1 MDYLMTVLIDQ
12 ETSNVTVKAGES
24 TFTDSANAGATK
36 ALGNAGTGGALKNY
50 SVNSNK
56 EGTY

>member
-36 ALGNAGTGGALKNY
+36 ALNNVALKKY
-50 SVNSNK
+50 SVNPNK
-56 EGTY
+56 KGTY